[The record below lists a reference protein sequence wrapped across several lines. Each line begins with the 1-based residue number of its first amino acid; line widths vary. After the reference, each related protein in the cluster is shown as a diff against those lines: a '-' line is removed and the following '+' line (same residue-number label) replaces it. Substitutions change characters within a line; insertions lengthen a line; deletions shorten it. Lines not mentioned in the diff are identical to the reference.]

1 MPGSISYHLMPV
13 GRNIHFVDAGIEPG
27 PFEPFALQ
35 VTATS
40 ITQPPVSLIREL
52 KDQITHLSSSS
63 NSGD

>member
-1 MPGSISYHLMPV
+1 MPV

-40 ITQPPVSLIREL
+40 ITQQPVSLIREL